1 MNLYK
6 ITDITGV
13 ITLVQLVLFSLFLLT
28 GVKKGERKMLYLSG
42 FLGVS
47 ALFMFEFLFGRM
59 KFTENMGLPDLN
71 IFLVP
76 FSFFFGPTLY
86 FYTRLQ
92 TGKSKSDHAF
102 RFSLIPFAV
111 GLIISVTMPE
121 KSHLISL
128 AGYLFYSGIF
138 MVLSISEIIRYRN
151 EIKNYYSNTAR
162 INLTWLLVVN
172 SGFTLMWFSD
182 FSNYIFRGQLRIID
196 AGTSEWFTFVSV
208 ICNFI
213 FANLI
218 TFVTLKNMGI
228 PGAELPEEEKTKS
241 QSEILDQVT
250 VGEYKEKVNGLLTNE
265 QLYLNPDITLQ
276 DFAEQLGINARYL
289 SYTIN
294 TGFGKTFFELINE
307 FRIKHAQQLLLD
319 EESGRRTVL
328 EVMYESG
335 FNSKS
340 AFNTAFKKY
349 TGLTPSDFKQ
359 TRKAG

>member
-1 MNLYK
+1 MNLYE
-6 ITDITGV
+6 ITDIAGV
-13 ITLVQLVLFSLFLLT
+13 ITLVQLVLYSLFLLT
-28 GVKKGERKMLYLSG
+28 RVKRGEKKMIYLSG

-47 ALFMFEFLFGRM
+47 ALFMFEFLFDRM
-59 KFTENMGLPDLN
+59 KFTQHYNLPDIN
-71 IFLVP
+71 IFLAP

-86 FYTRLQ
+86 FYTRLL
-92 TGKSKSDHAF
+92 TGRSNSDKAF
-102 RFSLIPFAV
+102 RFSLIPF
-111 GLIISVTMPE
+111 LIGMTISTAMPG

-128 AGYLFYSGIF
+128 TGYLFYSGLF
-138 MVLSISEIIRYRN
+138 MVLSIDEIMKYRN
-151 EIKNYYSNTAR
+151 EIKNYYSNTGR

-172 SGFTLMWFSD
+172 SGFTLMWLSD
-182 FSNYIFRGQLRIID
+182 FTNYIFRGQFKIID
-196 AGTSEWFTFVSV
+196 AGTSEWLTFVSV
-208 ICNFI
+208 ICNLI

-218 TFVTLKNMGI
+218 TFITLRNMGI
-228 PGAELPEEEKTKS
+228 PGAELPEEEKTRT
-241 QSEILDQVT
+241 QSEILDQAALT
-250 VGEYKEKVNGLLTNE
+250 EYKEKVKTLLLKD

-276 DFAEQLGINARYL
+276 DFAGRLGINARYL

-307 FRIKHAQQLLLD
+307 YRIKHAQNLLT
-319 EESGRRTVL
+319 EEGAGRRTVL

-349 TGLTPSDFKQ
+349 TGLTPSGFKN

>member
-1 MNLYK
+1 MNLYE
-6 ITDITGV
+6 ITDITGAV
-13 ITLVQLVLFSLFLLT
+13 TLVQLVLFSLYLLT
-28 GVKKGERKMLYLSG
+28 QVKKGEKKMYYLSG

-47 ALFMFEFLFGRM
+47 ALFMFEFLFNRM
-59 KFTENMGLPDLN
+59 KFASLYGIPDIT
-71 IFLVP
+71 IFLAP

-92 TGKSKSDHAF
+92 TGRSKSDHAF
-102 RFSLIPFAV
+102 RFSLIPFSI
-111 GLIISVTMPE
+111 GLIISSAMPE

-138 MVLSISEIIRYRN
+138 MVLSIAEIIKYRN

-162 INLTWLLVVN
+162 INLTWLLIVN

-182 FSNYIFRGQLRIID
+182 FSNYLLGGQLKIITRST
-196 AGTSEWFTFVSV
+196 AEWFTFISVS
-208 ICNFI
+208 CNFI

-218 TFVTLKNMGI
+218 TFITLKNMGI
-228 PGAELPEEEKTKS
+228 PGAELPEEEKTKP
-241 QSEILDQVT
+241 QQEILDQAT
-250 VGEYKEKVNGLLTNE
+250 LREYKEKVKGLLTRE
-265 QLYLNPDITLQ
+265 QLYLNPDVTLQ
-276 DFAEQLGINARYL
+276 DFAGQLGINARYL

-307 FRIKHAQQLLLD
+307 YRIMHARELLL
-319 EESGRRTVL
+319 EEGAEKRTVL

-349 TGLTPSDFKQ
+349 TGLTPSGFKN
-359 TRKAG
+359 TGKAG